1 MRFARVQLVAEMPVD
16 AQMGSIFN
24 YTTDFNR
31 VTKPDVSEVNL
42 PLLKEIGRESLFYLH
57 HFSRGLSWIRNGLYR
72 SRHAA

>member
-31 VTKPDVSEVNL
+31 VMKSDVSKLNL
-42 PLLKEIGRESLFYLH
+42 PPLRESAEKVCFIYIMFH
-57 HFSRGLSWIRNGLYR
+57 GVSRGYETVSI
-72 SRHAA
+72 SRV

>member
-31 VTKPDVSEVNL
+31 VMKPDVSELNL
-42 PLLKEIGRESLFYLH
+42 PPLRESAEKVCFIYIMFH
-57 HFSRGLSWIRNGLYR
+57 GVSRGYETVSI
-72 SRHAA
+72 SRV

>member
-31 VTKPDVSEVNL
+31 VMKSDVSKLNL
-42 PLLKEIGRESLFYLH
+42 PPLRESAEKVCFIYLMFH
-57 HFSRGLSWIRNGLYR
+57 GVSRGYETVSI
-72 SRHAA
+72 SRV